1 MSDPSACAP
10 QSGLAGMFESVVL
23 DLQKRLACEMK
34 NLDADLTGEGVTTEQ
49 RFKTFTGYFKMV
61 QGVEMMI
68 DGIRQQ
74 REQDREHGI
83 EVVEF
88 RRQLEEQIS
97 RLVDDETEDA
107 VSE

>member
-1 MSDPSACAP
+1 
-10 QSGLAGMFESVVL
+10 MFEGALV
-23 DLQKRLACEMK
+23 DMHERLADEMK
-34 NLDADLTGEGVTTEQ
+34 KLDRELTKEGVTTEQ

-61 QGVEMMI
+61 QGVELMMN
-68 DGIRQQ
+68 GIRQQ

-83 EVVEF
+83 EMVEF

-97 RLVDDETEDA
+97 RLVDTEPPGT